1 MEEIKEWAL
10 NLCLILL
17 ITAVIGYL
25 VPRGKVKRI
34 TQIAFSLIILSVFC
48 NPLFEKEN
56 IENVINTDFEYI
68 DREEINYKNSYD
80 LTVKTATENVL
91 KENSIEFGEISVVSE
106 IEDNVYIL
114 KKINIEIIES
124 EQREKARELICETFN
139 VENDTVFTGD

>member
-1 MEEIKEWAL
+1 MEQIKEWTV
-10 NLCLILL
+10 NLCVILL

-25 VPRGKVKRI
+25 VPRGKVKKFS
-34 TQIAFSLIILSVFC
+34 QIAFSLMILSVFC
-48 NPLFEKEN
+48 QPFFEKEN
-56 IENVINTDFEYI
+56 IENIINTDFEYI

-114 KKINIEIIES
+114 EKINIEIIEA
-124 EQREKARELICETFN
+124 EQAEKARELICETFN
-139 VENDTVFTGD
+139 IDNDTVFTGD